1 MKSKHFFK
9 TLLSSVFIL
18 IMFAAFIACEKK
30 QDSTNTGNNNT
41 TPKSGD
47 TIKIGEYGSLTGEK
61 ATFGQSTKKGIELA
75 QEEIN
80 KAGGLLGKQV
90 EIIVE
95 DTRGLPQESTTV
107 VQKLIDKDKVIAVLG
122 EVASTNSLA
131 GGAVCQEKQVPMITP
146 SSTNAD
152 VTKIGDQIFRVCF
165 VDDFQ
170 GEVMAKFAANTLKVK
185 KIAILRDNGSDY
197 SKGLSNF
204 FEQTFKKLGGEI
216 IAIESFQDKDSDF
229 SAQLTKLKGLKPE
242 ALYVPGY
249 YTQAGQ
255 IAQQARK
262 NGITV
267 PIMGGDGWDSQT
279 LFDIG
284 KDALN
289 GCYISNHYTIEDPDP
304 DVQKF
309 ITSFKA
315 KFGETPDALAALAY
329 DAAKIMFD
337 SIKRAGSTDKKA
349 IRDAIAQTKDF
360 KGVTGVI
367 TIGANR
373 DAVKSAVILEIQD
386 GKYKFKE
393 SVKPDNAP
401 VASTETAPA
410 TTPEIKAVAIK

>member
-1 MKSKHFFK
+1 MKSKYFFK

-18 IMFAAFIACEKK
+18 IIFAAFTACEKK
-30 QDSTNTGNNNT
+30 QDGTNDNNNAGN
-41 TPKSGD
+41 SGN

-61 ATFGQSTKKGIELA
+61 ATFGQSTKKGIALA

-131 GGAVCQEKQVPMITP
+131 GGAVCQEKKIPMITP

-197 SKGLSNF
+197 SKGLANF
-204 FEQTFKKLGGEI
+204 FEQTFKRLGGEI

-229 SAQLTKLKGLKPE
+229 SAQLTKLKGLNPE

-262 NGITV
+262 AGITV

-279 LFDIG
+279 LFELG
-284 KDALN
+284 KEALN

-304 DVQKF
+304 TVQKF
-309 ITSFKA
+309 ITNFKA

-329 DAAKIMFD
+329 DAARIMFD
-337 SIKRAGSTDKKA
+337 SITRANSTDRQA

-360 KGVTGVI
+360 KGVTGII
-367 TIGANR
+367 TIGPNR
-373 DAVKSAVILEIQD
+373 DAIKSAVILEIQN

-393 SVKPDNAP
+393 SVKPDNTTVSVELP
-401 VASTETAPA
+401 NTDTSSKTATA
-410 TTPEIKAVAIK
+410 AK

>member
-1 MKSKHFFK
+1 MKSKYFFK

-18 IMFAAFIACEKK
+18 IIFAAFAACEKK
-30 QDSTNTGNNNT
+30 QDGTNDNNNAGN
-41 TPKSGD
+41 SGN

-61 ATFGQSTKKGIELA
+61 ATFGQSTKKGIALA

-80 KAGGLLGKQV
+80 KVGGLLGKQV

-131 GGAVCQEKQVPMITP
+131 GGAVCQEKKIPMITP

-197 SKGLSNF
+197 SKGLANF
-204 FEQTFKKLGGEI
+204 FEQTFKRLGGEI

-229 SAQLTKLKGLKPE
+229 SAQLTKLKGLNPE

-262 NGITV
+262 AGITV

-279 LFDIG
+279 LFELG
-284 KDALN
+284 KEALN

-304 DVQKF
+304 TVQKF
-309 ITSFKA
+309 ITNFKA

-329 DAAKIMFD
+329 DAACIMFD
-337 SIKRAGSTDKKA
+337 SIKRANSTDRQA
-349 IRDAIAQTKDF
+349 IRDAIAQTKEF

-367 TIGANR
+367 TIGPNR
-373 DAVKSAVILEIQD
+373 DAIKSAVILEIQN
-386 GKYKFKE
+386 GKYKFRE
-393 SVKPDNAP
+393 SVKPDNTTVSVELP
-401 VASTETAPA
+401 NTDTSSKTATA
-410 TTPEIKAVAIK
+410 AK